1 MGKNYN
7 IYFIL
12 KIIFIGCDILSKNVN
27 SNKMILTRGEGEM
40 KIRACPECGNPRF
53 FIWGEDQEKC
63 QICGYFGKY
72 IEFDNIDGYREYCEK
87 HKFTKKKV

>member
-1 MGKNYN
+1 
-7 IYFIL
+7 
-12 KIIFIGCDILSKNVN
+12 
-27 SNKMILTRGEGEM
+27 M